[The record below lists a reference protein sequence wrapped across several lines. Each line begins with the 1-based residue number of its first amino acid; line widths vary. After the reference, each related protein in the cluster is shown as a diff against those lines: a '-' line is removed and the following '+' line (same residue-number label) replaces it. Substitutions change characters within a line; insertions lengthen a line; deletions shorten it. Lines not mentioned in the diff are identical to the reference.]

1 MSNETITV
9 TTTTT
14 TVYLTV
20 VPGPIPVEVYKAGDF
35 SQQLSVTCQIEVT
48 GPNFYFNS
56 FSWTRNTGV
65 MFSGATTNGFGAY
78 EFDTT
83 CPGYTP
89 STQAIS
95 VTSAT
100 KVIQL
105 QVSATSV
112 YIEVR
117 EKYGNQVLIAVP
129 ASIKI
134 TYGTSYQTTYSWTPG
149 AANTWTPPNNGDFTF
164 VTTTSIYSVNQEVRT
179 ITSSTS
185 VITLYVYGCGDGLC
199 SDGESF
205 DFCPEDCAALYLQ
218 FERYDGNTPVTGYT
232 LNTYLND
239 PRTYGGQFGP
249 VPNNEP
255 VVSSKTLPSSSNV
268 ISLGTFNR
276 YDVVYLRVNVTGY
289 IDFYWTADM
298 SRYNQGEV
306 FTLRGHLSPLFQST
320 NLPYRVINTWRT
332 TDNEPAPYSPTDLN
346 LHLFFS
352 DGSPCDINN
361 RNVTSGGLLVCTSV
375 ADAKQSGGPAS
386 IDFSLQANSIITTWN
401 TKPPRNPV
409 IAPSQSGRYLINS
422 GSYIVYYGI
431 TSDAASGKQLGEIL
445 LYDALK
451 VTAGSNSFDL
461 WRQADISVAQPR
473 QGGLTIKATNYLGK
487 STIDASQNMFF
498 NCQINAAC
506 SNFQV
511 PYADTGR

>member
-1 MSNETITV
+1 V

-20 VPGPIPVEVYKAGDF
+20 VPAPIPVEVYKAGDF
-35 SQQLSVTCQIEVT
+35 TQQLNVTCQIEVT
-48 GPNFYFNS
+48 GPNFYFTS

-65 MFSGATTNGFGAY
+65 TFNGAVTNGFGAY

-89 STQAIS
+89 STQVIS
-95 VTSAT
+95 VTSST
-100 KVIQL
+100 RVIQL
-105 QVSATSV
+105 QVTATSV
-112 YIEVR
+112 TIEVR
-117 EKYGNQVLIAVP
+117 EKYGAQLLITVA
-129 ASIKI
+129 ASIQI
-134 TYGTSYQTTYSWTPG
+134 SYGSTYRSTYSWVPG
-149 AANTWTPPNNGDFTF
+149 AANTWVPPNTGDFTF

-179 ITSSTS
+179 VTASTS

-205 DFCPEDCAALYLQ
+205 DFCPEDCAALFLQ

-232 LNTYLND
+232 LTTYLND

-249 VPNNEP
+249 VPNNEAA
-255 VVSSKTLPSSSNV
+255 VSSKTLPTSSNV

-289 IDFYWTADM
+289 INFYWTADM
-298 SRYNQGEV
+298 SDYNMGEV

-320 NLPYRVINTWRT
+320 NLPYRVVNTWRT
-332 TDNEPAPYSPTDLN
+332 TDNEPPPYSPTDLN

-361 RNVTSGGLLVCTSV
+361 RNVTSGGSLICTSV

-431 TSDAASGKQLGEIL
+431 TSDAASGKQLGEVL
-445 LYDALK
+445 LSDTLD
-451 VTAGSNSFDL
+451 VVSGSNSYDI
-461 WRQADISVAQPR
+461 WRQADISVSQPR
-473 QGGLTIKATNYLGK
+473 QGGLTIKQVNYLGK
-487 STIDASQNMFF
+487 ATIDSSQNMFF

-506 SNFQV
+506 SNFIV